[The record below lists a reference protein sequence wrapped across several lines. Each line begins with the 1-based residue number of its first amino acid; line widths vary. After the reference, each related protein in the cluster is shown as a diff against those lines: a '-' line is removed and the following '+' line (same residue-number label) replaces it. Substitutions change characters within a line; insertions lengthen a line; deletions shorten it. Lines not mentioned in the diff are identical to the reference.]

1 MQSLRNRLL
10 LPLFLLVLSVF
21 AIAQTSSPKDMQ
33 PTDPK
38 SVTSAT
44 NPAAMAVPI
53 EDLYYTR
60 TVSGA
65 SWSPDGKSIAFSTNL
80 TGRVNLWKVDAA
92 GGWPIQM
99 SRSDERQGASTWSP
113 DGKWIYFH
121 SDFGGNEQYDI
132 FGVPAAGGATVNLT
146 DSPDIREVTTL
157 ISPDGTT
164 IAVQYKAK
172 TAASQDAGLLDVKT
186 HAVRNLTKEA
196 DAKYNWEPHA
206 WSPDS
211 KYLYATRGTV
221 DETDASVYRVEV
233 ASGKKEEL
241 TPHTGA
247 KVYRVADVS
256 PDGKTLL
263 IDSNEQGGYMNVA
276 LLDLAAKK
284 LTWVTRI
291 EWEATAGNF
300 SPDGKWFTYEINE
313 DGRSA
318 VYLVNRATMKAE
330 KLPLPPGMNAQTG
343 NPSPFSPSGDRLLVV
358 HQDSAR
364 PADIWIYDVKTR
376 AARQLTHSA
385 LASLEARN
393 LPQSQIVH
401 YKTFDGKVISALVW
415 MPFNLKRDGSNAA
428 LVLPHGGPTGQTV
441 DNFSQ
446 RAIAL
451 ASRGYI
457 LIAPNVR
464 GSTGYGVE
472 FQKANYQDLGGGD
485 LQDEVY
491 AAQWLEQTGYV
502 DAKKIGIT
510 GGSYGGFM
518 TLMAIGKTPE
528 VWAAAVNIFGVL
540 DWRTMMQHSDPLLQQ
555 YIVSLLGDPV
565 KDAKVYAD
573 TSPIKYLGNVRAPLL
588 VLQGENDIRV
598 PKEESDQ
605 VVDLLKKQGKIVEV
619 VYYPHEGHGFA
630 KRENQI
636 DSLRRTVEWLD
647 RYLKGTPAK

>member
-1 MQSLRNRLL
+1 
-10 LPLFLLVLSVF
+10 
-21 AIAQTSSPKDMQ
+21 MQ

-38 SVTSAT
+38 AVASAT
-44 NPAAMAVPI
+44 NPAAAPVPI

-60 TVSGA
+60 VVTGA
-65 SWSPDGKSIAFSTNL
+65 SWSPDGKTIAFATNL
-80 TGRVNLWKVDAA
+80 TGRINLWKVDAA

-99 SRSDERQGASTWSP
+99 SRSEERQGASTWSP

-121 SDFGGNEQYDI
+121 SDFGGNEQYDT
-132 FGVPAAGGATVNLT
+132 FAVPAAGGATVNLT
-146 DSPDIREVTTL
+146 NSPEFREQATL
-157 ISPDGTT
+157 ISPDGAT
-164 IAVQYKAK
+164 IAVHYKAK
-172 TAASQDAGLLDVKT
+172 TAASEDIGLVDVKAR
-186 HAVRNLTKEA
+186 AVRNLTNEA
-196 DAKYNWEPHA
+196 DPKYNWEANA
-206 WSPDS
+206 WSPDG

-221 DETDASVYRVEV
+221 GGFDASVYRVEV

-241 TPHTGA
+241 TPHAGE
-247 KVYRVADVS
+247 KVYNASDVS
-256 PDGKTLL
+256 PDGKTVLL
-263 IDSNEQGGYMNVA
+263 TSNEPGGYMNVA
-276 LLDLAAKK
+276 LLDVATRKLA
-284 LTWVTRI
+284 WVTRI
-291 EWEATAGNF
+291 EWEAEAKNF
-300 SPDGKWFTYEINE
+300 SPDGKWFTYQINE
-313 DGRSA
+313 DGRTD
-318 VYLVNRATMKAE
+318 VYLASRATLKAE
-330 KLPLPPGMNAQTG
+330 KLPLPPGMNTLAG
-343 NPSPFSPSGDRLLVV
+343 NPSAFSPDGGRVLVA
-358 HQDSAR
+358 HQDSTR
-364 PADIWIYDVKTR
+364 PADLWIYDVRTR

-401 YKTFDGKVISALVW
+401 YQTFDGKVISALLW
-415 MPFNLKRDGSNAA
+415 MPFNLKRDASHPA

-464 GSTGYGVE
+464 GSTGYGME

-491 AAQWLEQTGYV
+491 AAKWLAQTGYV

-540 DWRTMMQHSDPLLQQ
+540 DWKTMMQHSDPLLQQ

-565 KDAKVYAD
+565 NDAKVYAD

-605 VVDLLKKQGKIVEV
+605 VVDLLKKQGKTVEV

-636 DSLRRTVEWLD
+636 DSLRRTVEWFD
-647 RYLKGTPAK
+647 KYLKGAPAE